1 MIPLK
6 DQEIIR
12 QKFANELV
20 EQVKVDLFTQRDL
33 GLYVPGKEPCPTCRP
48 TQEMLQELA
57 ALTDK
62 ISLRIHVLEQAAE
75 EAKRFG
81 VERVPA
87 IVLRGK
93 DGPVLKFYGI
103 PSGYEFPEFIETIV
117 HLSRGEPPIPEDA
130 KQQIRRLR
138 GEVRVQVFV
147 TPTCPYCPQMAR
159 SAFGLA
165 MVNPKVKAEV
175 VEVSEFPELAR
186 RYNVRAVPLTVINDR
201 VAIPGAV
208 PPRVLAEQVVKA
220 ATAPLAGLSGPQGE
234 ASQLGEDL
242 GGRRPGGLILP

>member
-6 DQEIIR
+6 DQELIR
-12 QKFANELV
+12 QRFANEMV

-33 GLYVPGKEPCPTCRP
+33 GLYVPGREPCPTCKP

-62 ISLRIHVLEQAAE
+62 ISLRIHVLDEAVE
-75 EAKRFG
+75 EARRFG

-117 HLSRGEPPIPEDA
+117 HLSRGEAPIPDEVR
-130 KQQIRRLR
+130 KQIRRLR

-159 SAFGLA
+159 AAFGLA
-165 MVNPKVKAEV
+165 MINPKVKAEV

-220 ATAPLAGLSGPQGE
+220 ATAPLAGLPGPQGE
-234 ASQLGEDL
+234 ASQLGEEP